1 MSEVY
6 RREDRN
12 PNVEMAQVAVVQPKC
27 NYHWLAIAV
36 LVLLILYCLIHF
48 DVLPN
53 VFANLFGSSKASYR
67 VSPVPRLM
75 EGGGSNVVNYLAMFS
90 DL

>member
-36 LVLLILYCLIHF
+36 LVLLILYNMYNFVYTILKPLCLNECTNTKII
-48 DVLPN
+48 
-53 VFANLFGSSKASYR
+53 R
-67 VSPVPRLM
+67 
-75 EGGGSNVVNYLAMFS
+75 
-90 DL
+90 